1 VSLVSIVVP
10 VYHNAT
16 SLPDLLV
23 RFQALAARNA
33 SDRFEFV
40 FVDDGSRDNSFEV
53 LERLAGTDARVRV
66 IKLSR
71 NFGSNPA
78 LLAGL
83 DQARGDVVAAIAAD
97 LQDPPELIHDML
109 ALWRQGKK
117 VVLAAREGRDDPG
130 ISAALA
136 NTFYRAFRRFA
147 IKNMPE
153 KGFDFFLVDRQVCDL
168 INGIQENNVYLMGLI
183 LWLGFDPAVIHYHR
197 REREKRY
204 GRSMWGFWRK
214 VKYFLDA
221 FVAFSYMPIRATS
234 IIGLLV
240 ATLGGLYALFV
251 VVLRLTMGF
260 EPEGWTSL
268 MVVVLVVGG
277 VQMLMIGS
285 LGEYMWRNLDETRRR
300 PRFIIERVVE
310 STPRDDVSAAIA
322 PATAGHTEEPTP
334 MTAGA
339 DGRPGETA

>member
-1 VSLVSIVVP
+1 MSLVSIVVP

-16 SLPDLLV
+16 SLPDLLE
-23 RFQALAARNA
+23 RFQALAERNQG
-33 SDRFEFV
+33 DRFEFV

-53 LERLAGTDARVRV
+53 LGGLARTDGRVRV
-66 IKLSR
+66 VKLSR

-109 ALWRQGKK
+109 SMWRQGKK

-130 ISAALA
+130 MTSLLA
-136 NTFYRAFRRFA
+136 NTFYRGFRRFA
-147 IKNMPE
+147 IRNMPE
-153 KGFDFFLVDRQVCDL
+153 RGFDFFLIDRQVCDL
-168 INGIQENNVYLMGLI
+168 VNGIQENNVYLMGLI
-183 LWLGFDPAVIHYHR
+183 LWLGFDPAIIHYHR
-197 REREKRY
+197 REREKQY

-234 IIGLLV
+234 LIGLAV
-240 ATLGGLYALFV
+240 AAIGGLYALLV
-251 VVLRLTMGF
+251 VTLRLTTGF
-260 EPEGWTSL
+260 VPEGWTSL

-300 PRFIIERVVE
+300 PRFIIERVIEQTEQDEEGALAHVQE
-310 STPRDDVSAAIA
+310 PAAVA
-322 PATAGHTEEPTP
+322 AA
-334 MTAGA
+334 A
-339 DGRPGETA
+339 DGRPSDAN

>member
-10 VYHNAT
+10 VYHNAA
-16 SLPDLLV
+16 SLPDLLA
-23 RFQALAARNA
+23 RFQALAARNPG
-33 SDRFEFV
+33 DTFEFV
-40 FVDDGSRDNSFEV
+40 FVDDGSRDNSFQV
-53 LERLAGTDARVRV
+53 LEGLAGTDARVRV

-109 ALWRQGKK
+109 AMWRQGKK

-130 ISAALA
+130 MTSLLA

-153 KGFDFFLVDRQVCDL
+153 KGFDFFLIDRQVCEL
-168 INGIQENNVYLMGLI
+168 VNGIQENNVYLMGLI
-183 LWLGFDPAVIHYHR
+183 LWLGFDPAVIHYRR

-221 FVAFSYMPIRATS
+221 FVAFSYLPIRATS
-234 IIGLLV
+234 LIGFVV
-240 ATLGGLYALFV
+240 ATLGGLYAVLV
-251 VVLRLTMGF
+251 IALRLTTGF

-268 MVVVLVVGG
+268 MVVVLVIGG

-300 PRFIIERVVE
+300 PRFIIERVIE
-310 STPRDDVSAAIA
+310 PAPPQVSAPDA
-322 PATAGHTEEPTP
+322 PRSAEQQPT
-334 MTAGA
+334 TVAAGA
-339 DGRPGETA
+339 DGRPGDAA